1 MTAKKLSIGASI
13 VALGACMAAAE
24 ATYATDPMGTNSGA
38 AAQAQVGTQGA
49 GANAQVGT
57 PGTGTGANAQV
68 GTPGA
73 NANVQVGTPGTAT
86 GQVKAQASVG
96 APMKGALTV
105 KDPTL
110 RTFVISGQDQV
121 YVAPETVDIQQFQ
134 GQNVTVTFD
143 PNGRVTSIQVDR
155 DS

>member
-1 MTAKKLSIGASI
+1 
-13 VALGACMAAAE
+13 MAQ
-24 ATYATDPMGTNSGA
+24 NSGV

-57 PGTGTGANAQV
+57 PGAPGAGANAQV
-68 GTPGA
+68 GVPGA
-73 NANVQVGTPGTAT
+73 NANVHVGTPGAADAH
-86 GQVKAQASVG
+86 VNVQAG
-96 APMKGALTV
+96 AAPMTGALTV

-110 RTFVISGQDQV
+110 RTFTIVGQDQV

-143 PNGRVTSIQVDR
+143 PNGRVTSIQLDR
-155 DS
+155 EG

>member
-1 MTAKKLSIGASI
+1 MTAKKLNTVASI
-13 VALGACMAAAE
+13 VALSACMAAAE
-24 ATYATDPMGTNSGA
+24 AAYAIDAMAQNSGV

-57 PGTGTGANAQV
+57 PGAGASAQV
-68 GTPGA
+68 GVPGA
-73 NANVQVGTPGTAT
+73 NANVQVGTPGAADAH
-86 GQVKAQASVG
+86 VNVQAEA
-96 APMKGALTV
+96 APMTGALTV

-110 RTFVISGQDQV
+110 RTFTIVGQDQV

-143 PNGRVTSIQVDR
+143 PNGRVTNIQLDR
-155 DS
+155 EG